1 MNMNTNSSTP
11 AIITAENYT
20 FSIPLYQRLFA
31 WGEEQ
36 VNGLLHD
43 LKNHFEKE
51 GEVSYYLGMLSCI
64 EKEGRYDLI
73 DGQQRFTLMMLLG
86 IKFQEYDNRWS
97 NFLAGG
103 NRLTFKARS
112 KDTEYIKSLIHKS
125 SFVAEKNEKMN
136 CGLQA
141 ISNFMEK
148 EFEAHIINPAVISAD
163 KFLFF
168 LFISA
173 PFPLINV
180 FYQMNLKIN

>member
-1 MNMNTNSSTP
+1 MNTNRYTP
-11 AIITAENYT
+11 AIITAEKYT

-97 NFLAGG
+97 NFLAEG
-103 NRLTFKARS
+103 NRF
-112 KDTEYIKSLIHKS
+112 
-125 SFVAEKNEKMN
+125 
-136 CGLQA
+136 
-141 ISNFMEK
+141 
-148 EFEAHIINPAVISAD
+148 
-163 KFLFF
+163 
-168 LFISA
+168 
-173 PFPLINV
+173 
-180 FYQMNLKIN
+180 NL